1 MNEAL
6 FYNII
11 ISILI
16 IALAFS
22 FMLMYL
28 MNVRIKQLQRE
39 LKEIRNLIAITDEEL
54 TRLAKDIEDFK
65 KIKI

>member
-16 IALAFS
+16 IALAVS

-28 MNVRIKQLQRE
+28 MNIRIKQLRRE
-39 LKEIRNLIAITDEEL
+39 LKEIRNLISVTDEEL

>member
-1 MNEAL
+1 MDEAS

-11 ISILI
+11 ITILI

-22 FMLMYL
+22 FILMYL
-28 MNVRIKQLQRE
+28 MNVRIKQLRRE
-39 LKEIRNLIAITDEEL
+39 LKEIRNLIAVTDEEL